1 MDDTNKICIKQMK
14 GYITNPDTLG
24 MEELTKLFNRLETQ
38 KEKDRLID
46 WMASV
51 DLLREYAKKNN
62 LALSIDIAGGI

>member
-1 MDDTNKICIKQMK
+1 MDDTNKICIKQLKGSNSDPDRLDMK
-14 GYITNPDTLG
+14 
-24 MEELTKLFNRLETQ
+24 ELTKLFNRLETQ

-51 DLLREYAKKNN
+51 ELLREYAKEND